1 LQEKVMPIDAINNTR
16 KRNLVDSVESLDSFT
31 MLRKA
36 LDVSGLATV
45 LSATGPYTFFAP
57 NDDAFRKLPL
67 GTLDDWLKPENKE
80 ELVSVLKYHV
90 LPGQASAADVGTMA
104 RPRMMQGQ
112 STVITKEGDKIR
124 IDGANLI
131 GVDIASSNGVI
142 HMIDTVIQPIEP
154 AFKHCT

>member
-1 LQEKVMPIDAINNTR
+1 MNIHAIDNTP
-16 KRNLVDSVESLDSFT
+16 KRNLVDSVESLGSFT

-36 LDVSGLATV
+36 LDVSGLTIM
-45 LSATGPYTFFAP
+45 LSASGPYTFFAP
-57 NDDAFRKLPL
+57 NDEAFRKLPL
-67 GTLDDWLKPENKE
+67 GTLEDWLKPENRA

-112 STVITKEGDKIR
+112 SAVITKEGDKIR

-131 GVDIASSNGVI
+131 GLDIASSNGVI

-154 AFKHCT
+154 ASRH

>member
-1 LQEKVMPIDAINNTR
+1 MTIHPIDNTQ
-16 KRNLVDSVESLDSFT
+16 KRNLVDSVESLGSFT
-31 MLRKA
+31 LLRKA
-36 LDVSGLATV
+36 LDTSGLATM
-45 LSATGPYTFFAP
+45 LSASGPYTFFAP
-57 NDDAFRKLPL
+57 NDEAFRKLPL
-67 GTLDDWLKPENKE
+67 GTLDDWLKPENRA

-112 STVITKEGDKIR
+112 SAVITKEGDKIR

-131 GVDIASSNGVI
+131 GLDIASSNGVI

-154 AFKHCT
+154 ASKQ